1 MPFPAFSAIS
11 TMIRFFLICLGG
23 AAGTGARYLLSS
35 WMLRAC
41 GDRFP
46 YGTLAVNVIEG
57 GGTLLAICDSFTVR
71 FSIRLRSPGA
81 DRRWWLAIR

>member
-46 YGTLAVNVIEG
+46 YVTAGKGTF
-57 GGTLLAICDSFTVR
+57 LAICDSAAPPPVISELKAR
-71 FSIRLRSPGA
+71 EPCQG
-81 DRRWWLAIR
+81 DRDQPPPRG